1 MSEVAAA
8 FLVELGCDPSQLRS
22 GLRRGV
28 ADARTAGD
36 AAGNAFGIGFNNRLL
51 NAVAGVGDLLR
62 GAKESLRFAGIVSG
76 SQVAA
81 EFGQYRRQLQ
91 FIAGDANKAEA
102 AFRSLQK
109 TAQTSNFDTG
119 QVAQFG
125 VNLAG
130 RTGDVAGAARQVQ
143 QVVDAAQVSGVQN
156 QDFGAFQTNLKQI
169 QNRGANKVE
178 RPDLEQLKNYAPI
191 LSTAIAK
198 AYGISIADA
207 SKKIENASGN
217 ELSNMILEL
226 GKRNAGAAAGA
237 SGSDPFQVAANT
249 VDSFNSAMEPTGRI
263 VNAALLPLAQGA
275 LWLTQQFGAL
285 NSATGGSAGLIAIV
299 GVGTIAIQRMAAVAR
314 EKIIADKSE
323 ASALRDVAGAATLA
337 ATSLRELA
345 GVARI
350 KSGIDKTSVIA
361 DIAARANAAKG
372 LSFGRASSSLQ
383 TAFARGGLQ
392 GVGRVASVVA
402 KGTNVAKIAG
412 GVAAAGVPIL
422 LDLGLNA
429 LGTNLKGNKDPRK
442 QGIGDVLSATGTGIG
457 IGALVGSFVPVIG
470 TVVGGVVGGL
480 VGAVAGSVQAAM
492 RGDEK
497 SGGSAAD
504 RTARATEDAAKS
516 LKDMKTKQIGGG
528 ERMSNALRG
537 LEYEHAITRSASTG
551 FA

>member
-8 FLVELGCDPSQLRS
+8 FLVELGCDPSGLRS

-143 QVVDAAQVSGVQN
+143 QVVDAAQVSGVQS

-169 QNRGANKVE
+169 QNRGANKIE

-198 AYGISIADA
+198 AYGISVADA
-207 SKKIENASGN
+207 SKKIENSSGN

-263 VNAALLPLAQGA
+263 VNAALLPIAQSA

-285 NSATGGSAGLIAIV
+285 NAATGGSAGLIAIV
-299 GVGTIAIQRMAAVAR
+299 GVGTLAVRQFGGGLIETWSAAKQA
-314 EKIIADKSE
+314 A
-323 ASALRDVAGAATLA
+323 AG
-337 ATSLRELA
+337 LRE
-345 GVARI
+345 VAL
-350 KSGIDKTSVIA
+350 SAS
-361 DIAARANAAKG
+361 IAAKTQG
-372 LSFGRASSSLQ
+372 I
-383 TAFARGGLQ
+383 GGIG
-392 GVGRVASVVA
+392 GVG
-402 KGTNVAKIAG
+402 KIAG
-412 GVAAAGVPIL
+412 AGKLLKGGAGAMKLAGGIAAAGVPIL

-429 LGTNLKGNKDPRK
+429 LGGNLKSSKDVRK

-516 LKDMKTKQIGGG
+516 LKDMKTKGVGGG
-528 ERMSNALRG
+528 ERFTFALRG
-537 LEYEHAITRSASTG
+537 LEYEHALVRSAQTG